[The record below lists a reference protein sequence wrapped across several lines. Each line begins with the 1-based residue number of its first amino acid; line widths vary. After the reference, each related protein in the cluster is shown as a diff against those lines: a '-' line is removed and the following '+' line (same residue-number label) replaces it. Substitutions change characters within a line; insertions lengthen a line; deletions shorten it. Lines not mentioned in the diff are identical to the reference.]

1 MNDPANLHNDEAGC
15 LGERLA
21 SRNGRARV
29 CATRSGGFLSRGAD
43 RQERVDTV
51 SHFTCLS
58 GPMLHQACCPPESF
72 HPSCTALFTCS
83 RLCLWWRGTLAVAL
97 GAYLPSDLSSLRQNP
112 RGKRWLLLWEL
123 LGDQCPGDG
132 VAADNNLCSSSSSSN
147 FQHLLKHI
155 LPYFCHT
162 LVSSEDRSLNKLLWL
177 WQSPEELQTPLTFIP
192 DGPQDRH

>member
-1 MNDPANLHNDEAGC
+1 
-15 LGERLA
+15 
-21 SRNGRARV
+21 
-29 CATRSGGFLSRGAD
+29 
-43 RQERVDTV
+43 
-51 SHFTCLS
+51 
-58 GPMLHQACCPPESF
+58 MLHQACCPPESF

-155 LPYFCHT
+155 LHCFCHT
-162 LVSSEDRSLNKLLWL
+162 LVSSEDRSLNKCVTLTVTWRAADSTDFHPRRAARSSLISFALLIRRAPRRWPHK
-177 WQSPEELQTPLTFIP
+177 SAGPSGIP
-192 DGPQDRH
+192 SLITALANFYWSLRKTG